1 MNIGFDSQIFLLQ
14 KEGGISRYF
23 TNIIKELL
31 RRDDINVFNYKFQYH
46 FNNHLQELA
55 TPKRKNS
62 KSKLLES
69 LKLDLIN
76 RLKYSK
82 VNNNVSIL
90 HHTYYSRFGF
100 DLDQK
105 KSLHVSTIHDM
116 YDEKFRQSQ
125 LSRVIFNKKKY
136 IKKSNLLLCVSQAT
150 KNEMLNYY
158 DIDNDK
164 IVVNPLSVDQRT
176 FRILEPEDAKT
187 KDKLFLLHVGK
198 RGEYKNFKII
208 LHALVNRNLEEI
220 QLVNFSGVVPS
231 IEEMRLIEKLGLTKR
246 VKFVSGNDKELNIL
260 YNSCLA
266 LVVPSL
272 YEGFSLP
279 IVEAYS
285 SGARIIAS
293 RIPAHLEFAN
303 LNLSFFDPEDKNDLI
318 RNIEKIRNLHI
329 VNKLNMRGAQ
339 DVLSYYSWERHVD
352 KLIESYEKII

>member
-14 KEGGISRYF
+14 REGGISRYF
-23 TNIIKELL
+23 NNIIKELL
-31 RRDDINVFNYKFQYH
+31 KRNGINAFNYKFQYH
-46 FNNHLQELA
+46 SNNHLQEFA
-55 TPKRKNS
+55 TKKEANS
-62 KSKLLES
+62 KSKLIES

-76 RLKYSK
+76 RLKYSNI
-82 VNNNVSIL
+82 NNNVLIL

-116 YDEKFRQSQ
+116 YEEKFKQTQ
-125 LSRVIFNKKKY
+125 LRRLIFNKKKY

-150 KNEMLNYY
+150 RNELLHYY
-158 DIDNDK
+158 DIDNEK
-164 IVVNPLSVDQRT
+164 IVVNPLGVDQKI
-176 FRILEPEDAKT
+176 FRILEPEDAKLN
-187 KDKLFLLHVGK
+187 DKPFLLHVGK
-198 RGEYKNFKII
+198 RENYKNFRII
-208 LHALVNRNLEEI
+208 LHALANQNLKEI
-220 QLVNFSGVVPS
+220 QLVNFSGMVPS
-231 IEEMRLIEKLGLTKR
+231 IEEMRLIEKLGLTTR

-293 RIPAHLEFAN
+293 RIPAHLEFTN
-303 LNLSFFDPEDKNDLI
+303 LNLSFFDPEDKNELI
-318 RNIEKIRNLHI
+318 GTIEKIRNLEI
-329 VNKLNMRGAQ
+329 VNKFNMRGAQ

-352 KLIESYEKII
+352 KLIESYETII

>member
-14 KEGGISRYF
+14 TEGGISRYF
-23 TNIIKELL
+23 ANVIKELM

-46 FNNHLQELA
+46 LNNHLQELA
-55 TPKRKNS
+55 TKKRKNS
-62 KSKLLES
+62 ESKLLES
-69 LKLDLIN
+69 LKIYLIN

-82 VNNNVSIL
+82 INNNVAIL

-116 YDEKFRQSQ
+116 YEEKFRQTQPSK
-125 LSRVIFNKKKY
+125 VIFIKKKY

-150 KNEMLNYY
+150 KNELLNYY
-158 DIDNDK
+158 DIDNEK
-164 IVVNPLSVDQRT
+164 IVVNPLSVDQEI
-176 FRILEPEDAKT
+176 FRILEPEDT
-187 KDKLFLLHVGK
+187 ILNDEPFLLHVGK
-198 RGEYKNFKII
+198 RENYKNFRII
-208 LHALVNRNLEEI
+208 LHALANRKLKEI
-220 QLVNFSGVVPS
+220 QLVNFSGLVPS
-231 IEEMRLIEKLGLTKR
+231 IEEMRFIEKLGLTKR

-260 YNSCLA
+260 YNRCLA

-285 SGARIIAS
+285 SGAKIIAS
-293 RIPAHLEFAN
+293 RIPAHLEFTN
-303 LNLSFFDPEDKNDLI
+303 LNLSFFDPEDKDDLI
-318 RNIEKIRNLHI
+318 RNIEKIRNLH
-329 VNKLNMRGAQ
+329 VGNKLNICGEQ
-339 DVLSYYSWERHVD
+339 DVLSYYSWKRHVD